1 LTVPR
6 VASTKFKTV
15 AVDRLSSIATLDESP
30 VGAGQRANDRGASR
44 APLTK
49 AQESAK
55 PTVLMLNRSYW
66 PDAEATGQ
74 LLTELCEDLA
84 KDFEITVVAG
94 QPNQNPA
101 GISYKSWGAESHKG
115 VTIQRV
121 PHLTLGKKSFVG
133 RGLSMVTYF
142 VGAAVTVL
150 FAARPEVVVVETDPF
165 LLPLLGRCLQWWYGC
180 RLVVYLQDIYPDV
193 AIAVGKV
200 RDGWFTRLLRRRLFS
215 VYRNADRV
223 IVLGEDMRAIL
234 TAGGIPDERI
244 ISLPNWVDTTRIYP
258 IPLRN
263 SFRLRERLEDKF
275 IVMYSGNMGLCQNL
289 DEILETAELLSD
301 RPNIEFVMVGGGA
314 SRARLEET
322 ARSKKLS
329 NVRFLPYQPLAELT
343 HSLSAADLHLVPLD
357 PRVTGCLVP
366 SKLYGILAAGVPAL
380 VIADERSEA
389 SRVVRESDTGRVIP
403 PGSPRQLAE
412 TILWCAD
419 HESERKEMG
428 RRARRLAERE
438 YDRRRTTGRFG
449 TLLKNVVAGDS
460 APIETR
466 ADAWISVRNEP
477 DVELHHADSTAAASW
492 KVARRM
498 GSRDRFLKGKRIVV
512 TGGAG
517 FLGRFVCRGLERFDP
532 SEIIVPRIAD
542 YDLRDR
548 DAVRDMV
555 RDTNPG
561 VIIHLA
567 AVADALGAERVNAG
581 RHFYENV
588 LMGLQLMEEARLAG
602 VAKFVS
608 VGNFRSCPQP
618 TDVPLSEDPRGDD
631 SLDETF
637 APSGLAKKMLL
648 VQAQAY
654 RQQYGLNA
662 ITLLPVNVYGPRD
675 NFDCESSDII
685 PRLIRKVVEARDA
698 GQTHIDVE
706 NAGDVSREFMFVRD
720 AARGIALAA
729 ERYNKPEPVRLGSGR
744 EIPTRD
750 LAEMICELGAF
761 SGEIRWDQLP
771 SDGTPQR
778 RTDTSLAE
786 REFGFRASTSLRDGL
801 ITTLAWYERHQ
812 DEIVARTRSTAA
824 VTQLT

>member
-1 LTVPR
+1 
-6 VASTKFKTV
+6 
-15 AVDRLSSIATLDESP
+15 
-30 VGAGQRANDRGASR
+30 
-44 APLTK
+44 
-49 AQESAK
+49 
-55 PTVLMLNRSYW
+55 MLNRSYW

-101 GISYKSWGAESHKG
+101 NVPYKRWGGERHKG

-142 VGAAVTVL
+142 LGAAITVL
-150 FAARPEVVVVETDPF
+150 FAARPDVVVVETDPF
-165 LLPLLGRCLQWWYGC
+165 LLPLLGRCLQWWHKC

-234 TAGGIPDERI
+234 TSGGIPDERI
-244 ISLPNWVDTTRIYP
+244 ISLPNWVDTTRIFP

-263 SFRLRERLEDKF
+263 AFRLRERLEDKF

-289 DEILETAELLSD
+289 DEILETAELLID

-322 ARSKKLS
+322 ARTKQLP

-380 VIADERSEA
+380 VIADEHCEA
-389 SRVVRESDTGRVIP
+389 SRVVRESDAGRVIA
-403 PGSPRQLAE
+403 PGSPRQLAD
-412 TILWCAD
+412 TILWCVD
-419 HESERKEMG
+419 HEGERKEMG

-438 YDRRRTTGRFG
+438 YDRRRTTGRFA
-449 TLLKNVVAGDS
+449 TLLNNVVSGNS
-460 APIETR
+460 APTERR

-477 DVELHHADSTAAASW
+477 DVELHHAESTAAASW
-492 KVARRM
+492 KVAKQA

-532 SEIIVPRIAD
+532 SEIIVPRFAD

-608 VGNFRSCPQP
+608 VGNFRSCLQAN
-618 TDVPLSEDPRGDD
+618 DRSACEDLPDENLGDD

-637 APSGLAKKMLL
+637 APSGLAKKMML

-698 GQTHIDVE
+698 GQTYIDVE
-706 NAGDVSREFMFVRD
+706 SPGDIAREFMFVRD

-729 ERYNKPEPVRLGSGR
+729 EHYNKPEPVRLGSGR

-761 SGEIRWDQLP
+761 PGEIRWDQSP
-771 SDGTPQR
+771 ADRTPRR

-812 DEIVARTRSTAA
+812 NEIAARTHSAAA

>member
-1 LTVPR
+1 MTRAGSPFSER
-6 VASTKFKTV
+6 HA
-15 AVDRLSSIATLDESP
+15 ANGRGDR
-30 VGAGQRANDRGASR
+30 RASR
-44 APLTK
+44 ATLANARK
-49 AQESAK
+49 NAK
-55 PTVLMLNRSYW
+55 PSVLFLNRSYW

-84 KDFEITVVAG
+84 KEFEITVVAG

-101 GISYKSWGAESHKG
+101 GIPYKSRGAERHQG

-121 PHLTLGKKSFVG
+121 RHLKLGKRSIVG
-133 RGLSMVTYF
+133 RGLSMLTYF
-142 VGAAVTVL
+142 LGAAVTAL
-150 FAARPEVVVVETDPF
+150 FAARPQVVVVETDPF
-165 LLPLLGRCLQWWYGC
+165 LLPLIGRCLQWWHGC
-180 RLVVYLQDIYPDV
+180 HLVVYLQDIYPDV

-200 RDGWFTRLLRRRLFS
+200 RDGWFTRLLRRCLFS
-215 VYRNADRV
+215 VYRKADRV

-234 TAGGIPDERI
+234 TEGGIPDERI

-263 SFRLRERLEDKF
+263 SFRLRERLDDKF

-301 RPNIEFVMVGGGA
+301 RPNVEFVMIGGGA

-322 ARSKKLS
+322 ACSKKLS
-329 NVRFLPYQPLAELT
+329 NVRFLPYQPLAELA

-366 SKLYGILAAGVPAL
+366 SKLYGILAAGVPSL

-389 SRVVRESDTGRVIP
+389 SRVVRESDTGRVIA
-403 PGSPRQLAE
+403 PGHPEQLAE
-412 TILWCAD
+412 TIRWCVD
-419 HESERKEMG
+419 HENERKEMG

-438 YDRRRTTGRFG
+438 YDRRRTTGRFA
-449 TLLKNVVAGDS
+449 TLLENVIDGS
-460 APIETR
+460 TAPVETR
-466 ADAWISVRNEP
+466 GEAWIAVRNEP
-477 DVELHHADSTAAASW
+477 DVELHHADSTAAGSW
-492 KVARRM
+492 KVAKRT
-498 GSRDRFLKGKRIVV
+498 GSRAPFLKGKRIVV
-512 TGGAG
+512 TGGAS
-517 FLGRFVCRGLERFDP
+517 FLGRFVCRALERFDP
-532 SEIIVPRIAD
+532 TEIIVPRSEQ

-548 DAVRDMV
+548 DAVRDLV

-567 AVADALGAERVNAG
+567 AVADALGADRVNAG

-588 LMGLQLMEEARLAG
+588 LMGLQLMEEARLTG

-608 VGNFRSCPQP
+608 VGNFRSNPQAIEL
-618 TDVPLSEDPRGDD
+618 PLCEEPSGDD
-631 SLDETF
+631 SLDETC

-675 NFDCESSDII
+675 NFDPESSDII

-698 GQTHIDVE
+698 GQSHIAVE
-706 NAGDVSREFMFVRD
+706 SAGDISREFLFVRD

-744 EIPTRD
+744 EIPTRH

-761 SGEIRWDQLP
+761 SGEIRWDQSPAEGAL
-771 SDGTPQR
+771 QR

-786 REFGFRASTSLRDGL
+786 REFGFRASNSLRDGL
-801 ITTLAWYERHQ
+801 ITTLAWYERHR
-812 DEIVARTRSTAA
+812 DEIVARTRCSATA
-824 VTQLT
+824 TQLT